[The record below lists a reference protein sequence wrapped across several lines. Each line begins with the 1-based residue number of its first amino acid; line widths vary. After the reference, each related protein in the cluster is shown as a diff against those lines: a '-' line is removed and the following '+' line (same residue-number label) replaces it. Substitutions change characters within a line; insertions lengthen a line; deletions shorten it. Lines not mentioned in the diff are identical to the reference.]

1 MRAWGPAKRSGVGLR
16 LVAGDTARAAAETHR
31 PFMGETAQ
39 TGRGGWGASKQVQ
52 CGHQTLDDGQT
63 PAAGWHACPQ
73 TEKPWEEILEGK
85 IRKGVGRGYADRTK
99 ETDL

>member
-1 MRAWGPAKRSGVGLR
+1 MGLR
-16 LVAGDTARAAAETHR
+16 LVAGDTARAAAKTHR